1 MNSGDEQGGF
11 RDLLARRIQ
20 AYVEQLERV
29 QKQLLE
35 LHDTLNT
42 TQQRLDTAREM
53 YRLEFN
59 EEPPGARTSVTATVG
74 VPVSDGRV
82 TRRRRRTGGTPWN
95 ETVVGVL
102 RKAREPLHLN
112 EIWARMQA
120 DGFQTEAKD
129 PLRSLAS
136 VLVRHEG
143 IVRTGRNTYGLAEWA
158 EGAPQLHID
167 QPTPET
173 QARYQDQEAVA

>member
-1 MNSGDEQGGF
+1 MSSSEEQGF

-20 AYVEQLERV
+20 AYVEQLDRV

-35 LHDTLNT
+35 LNDTMIT

-59 EEPPGARTSVTATVG
+59 EEPPGAGPSMTATVEVTTG
-74 VPVSDGRV
+74 ESPVA
-82 TRRRRRTGGTPWN
+82 RRRKRRTGGLPWN
-95 ETVVGVL
+95 EAVVGVL
-102 RKAREPLHLN
+102 HSAGEPLHLN

-120 DGFQTEAKD
+120 DGFETESKD
-129 PLRSLAS
+129 PQRSLAS

-158 EGAPQLHID
+158 DRAPQLPID
-167 QPTPET
+167 QPTPEA